1 MRYKF
6 PKSHAGL
13 KVGLFGGSF
22 DPAHDGH
29 LNVCLHALKRFNLD
43 QIWLLISV
51 QNPLKEK
58 NPSSLD
64 KRVNHAKRVFQHP
77 KIKVT
82 KIEALLDTH
91 FTYHTLLTLKQLYPS
106 TQFTW
111 IMGADNLATVHLWE
125 EWEMIFS
132 LMPVG
137 VLARPRQGL
146 LALRSPAARKFASYQ
161 IVQKDS
167 QRLSSMDAPA
177 WCYIN
182 LPMSRTSSSEIR
194 SIGLWS

>member
-51 QNPLKEK
+51 QNPLKDK

-64 KRVNHAKRVFQHP
+64 KRVLSLVLLSVSSGFFDKIFIIVFIYRV
-77 KIKVT
+77 
-82 KIEALLDTH
+82 
-91 FTYHTLLTLKQLYPS
+91 
-106 TQFTW
+106 
-111 IMGADNLATVHLWE
+111 
-125 EWEMIFS
+125 
-132 LMPVG
+132 
-137 VLARPRQGL
+137 
-146 LALRSPAARKFASYQ
+146 
-161 IVQKDS
+161 
-167 QRLSSMDAPA
+167 
-177 WCYIN
+177 
-182 LPMSRTSSSEIR
+182 
-194 SIGLWS
+194 